1 VSDGIILIYSSYI
14 DAGLI
19 PMALALEEMGFTRFG
34 KNAHTLF
41 KEEPTAVVDV
51 VTMEPVSAT
60 NKKSFKPAR
69 YAMITG
75 DRYLSPNNDS
85 DIKVITA
92 DNNNDGSEVKVILLS
107 QAGSEGLDFKAIR
120 QIHILD
126 PWYNVSRIEQIIGRG
141 VRNFSHKDLDFVYRN
156 VQIFLYGTLLSDR
169 EEEAVDLYVYRLS
182 EIKAIKIGK
191 VTRLLKQVSVD
202 CHINHDQT
210 KLTTDEFKKKL
221 GDNAKVEQI
230 LSNHKSI
237 EEFVVGD
244 MDNSATCDYQA
255 CSFECLPPVNE
266 VHIED
271 NAFNLNTYN
280 ETFMLVNSEKII
292 QRIKKLFADKQD
304 GQFFFKKNVLMYLI
318 KKDRNYPTD
327 QIYAAIT
334 QMITDNS
341 EFITD
346 KYGRTGHLIN
356 IGEYYFF
363 QPSELNYPNI
373 SLFERSRPIDYK
385 HDMIKFQINADI
397 VKPIEGQNVN
407 VEKEKGI
414 EKGIEKLNGLNIIS
428 GMFAN
433 YILAL
438 LVSKKNKVT
447 KGVNNWYEY
456 CGIIIRKLKMDNEI
470 VKGKDD
476 AERFSILKIF
486 LTQHI
491 MDELMLQERIS
502 LMNYLEELEENALKI
517 PEDIL
522 TNTLELFNSFQSFS
536 KEKEKEENKVNVRK
550 LFEGFIGEIKKY
562 LLNKI
567 IPVKKGKREI
577 KGVVIFDGPSSLF
590 NDGNGNG
597 NLNVYILKNKVWVPA
612 EAEDKR
618 DLEPAIERKYKLTKK
633 DILNK
638 YVGFIGFEI
647 NKQYMAFKIKDTT
660 EEKNT
665 AYRCDQSGK
674 NGILKRINNIEIGT
688 AYEGK
693 RWIPKDPKKTKAE
706 NKYKTRDGAFELC
719 IREEFTLRSFQRDE
733 TLKEGNK
740 KWFLDTETAIYN
752 EFEKREKKK

>member
-1 VSDGIILIYSSYI
+1 
-14 DAGLI
+14 
-19 PMALALEEMGFTRFG
+19 
-34 KNAHTLF
+34 
-41 KEEPTAVVDV
+41 
-51 VTMEPVSAT
+51 
-60 NKKSFKPAR
+60 
-69 YAMITG
+69 
-75 DRYLSPNNDS
+75 
-85 DIKVITA
+85 
-92 DNNNDGSEVKVILLS
+92 VKVILLS

-182 EIKAIKIGK
+182 EIKAVKIGK

-210 KLTTDEFKKKL
+210 KLTTDEFKQKL
-221 GDNAKVEQI
+221 KDKAKVEQI
-230 LSNHKSI
+230 LSNHKTI
-237 EEFVVGD
+237 DEFIVGD
-244 MDNSATCDYQA
+244 MDDSATCDYQA

-292 QRIKKLFADKQD
+292 QRIKKLFADNHD
-304 GQFFFKKNVLMYLI
+304 GQFFFKKNVLMRLI

-385 HDMIKFQINADI
+385 HDMIKFQINEDI
-397 VKPIEGQNVN
+397 VKPIPMQNVN
-407 VEKEKGI
+407 VEK

-438 LVSKKNKVT
+438 LVSQKGRVT

-456 CGIIIRKLKMDNEI
+456 CGIIIRKLKTDDEI
-470 VKGKDD
+470 VKGNDEKK
-476 AERFSILKIF
+476 RHGILTIF
-486 LTQHI
+486 LTEHI
-491 MDELMLQERIS
+491 IDELMLQERIN
-502 LMNYLEELEENALKI
+502 LMNYLEELEENALNI

-522 TNTLELFNSFQSFS
+522 TNTLEIYNNFQSFS
-536 KEKEKEENKVNVRK
+536 KEKEREEKVRIKK
-550 LFEGFIGEIKKY
+550 LFEGFIIEIKKY

-567 IPVKKGKREI
+567 ILVKKGKREI
-577 KGVVIFDGPSSLF
+577 KGVIIFDGPSSLF

-647 NKQYMAFKIKDTT
+647 NKQYMAFKVKDTT

-674 NGILKRINNIEIGT
+674 NGIIKRINNIEIGT
-688 AYEGK
+688 PYEGK

-706 NKYKTRDGAFELC
+706 NKHKTRDGAFELC